1 MSRSRRGPLSLAD
14 QLLAVGAGVAAGLV
28 TMYLA
33 RIWFAREELP
43 HRSRTPAPSGR
54 RPAPD
59 RQAGGPADE
68 DR

>member
-1 MSRSRRGPLSLAD
+1 MSPSRRGPLSLAD
-14 QLLAVGAGVAAGLV
+14 RLLAVGAGVAAGLV
-28 TMYLA
+28 TTYLA

-43 HRSRTPAPSGR
+43 HRSRTPAPSGG

-68 DR
+68 AR